1 MFSVGF
7 GEISDLTEIDAYSS
21 NPTSDYEILIRS
33 QREIGE
39 VPGLMVYNLKRR
51 MYVGEM

>member
-7 GEISDLTEIDAYSS
+7 GEISDLTELDAYSS
-21 NPTSDYEILIRS
+21 NPTSDYELLIRS

-39 VPGLMVYNLKRR
+39 IPGNMVYNLKHGK
-51 MYVGEM
+51 YLYL